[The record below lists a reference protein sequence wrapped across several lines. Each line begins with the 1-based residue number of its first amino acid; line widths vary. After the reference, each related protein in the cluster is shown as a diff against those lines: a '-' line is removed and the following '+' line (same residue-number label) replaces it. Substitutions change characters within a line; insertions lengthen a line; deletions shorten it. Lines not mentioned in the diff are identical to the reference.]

1 MPIVLA
7 GFSGSSPLARGKHL
21 AAPDPSRVC
30 RLIPARAGKTAVTAG
45 RTSVPAAHPRSRGEN
60 TELRTPRASSSGSS
74 PLARGK
80 HRDRPARH
88 DRARLIPA
96 RAGKTAWTCAR
107 SVSFRAHPRSRGE
120 NQVACVYCHLAYG
133 SSPLARG
140 KRRQSEQVRHRE
152 RLIPAR
158 AGKTCS
164 TGRVCGGAR
173 AHPRSRGENANK
185 PSRTTLEGGS
195 SPLARGKLLRNQDRG
210 GLGGLIPARAGKTSC
225 KQGYSARIWA
235 HPRSRGENTGEIE
248 NAVKEAGSSP
258 LARGKHWPRG
268 RAPRRGRLIP
278 ARAGKTTG
286 PSIARH

>member
-7 GFSGSSPLARGKHL
+7 GF
-21 AAPDPSRVC
+21 
-30 RLIPARAGKTAVTAG
+30 
-45 RTSVPAAHPRSRGEN
+45 
-60 TELRTPRASSSGSS
+60 SGSS

-195 SPLARGKLLRNQDRG
+195 SPLARGIKTAAASAGSSPLARGKRLVSKDILRG
-210 GLGGLIPARAGKTSC
+210 FGLIPARAGKTRGRS
-225 KQGYSARIWA
+225 KTPSRRPA
-235 HPRSRGENTGEIE
+235 HPRSRGENTGHEG
-248 NAVKEAGSSP
+248 VPLGEAGSSP
-258 LARGKHWPRG
+258 LARGKRQAHRLRDTDEG
-268 RAPRRGRLIP
+268 LIP
-278 ARAGKTTG
+278 ARAGKT
-286 PSIARH
+286 IASWPNNFFKAAHPRSRGENPEAPGIAAAIWGSSPLARGKRA